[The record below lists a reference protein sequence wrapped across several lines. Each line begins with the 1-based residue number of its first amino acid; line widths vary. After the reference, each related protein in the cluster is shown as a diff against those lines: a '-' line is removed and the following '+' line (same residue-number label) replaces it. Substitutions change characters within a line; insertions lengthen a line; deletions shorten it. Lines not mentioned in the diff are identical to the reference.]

1 MKKIAMLG
9 AVAALGLTAPLVST
23 ASASAAEPGLQ
34 WREVT
39 SSSSDQIDRLCWQTQ
54 HVWDPEGLT
63 DVPCTPAAKTEDGKW
78 VSYYAANTGD
88 PAPAGLE
95 SREVSSSSADQID
108 RLCWQTQHVWDAQA
122 VADVPCTKAAQR
134 DGKFYAYYLAD
145 TGKAA

>member
-9 AVAALGLTAPLVST
+9 AVGALGLTAPLVST

-54 HVWDPEGLT
+54 HVWD
-63 DVPCTPAAKTEDGKW
+63 
-78 VSYYAANTGD
+78 
-88 PAPAGLE
+88 
-95 SREVSSSSADQID
+95 
-108 RLCWQTQHVWDAQA
+108 AQA